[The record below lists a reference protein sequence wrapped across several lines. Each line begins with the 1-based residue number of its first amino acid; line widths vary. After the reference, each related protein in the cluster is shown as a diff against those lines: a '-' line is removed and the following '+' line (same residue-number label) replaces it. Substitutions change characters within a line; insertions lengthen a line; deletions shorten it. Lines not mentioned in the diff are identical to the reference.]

1 MSDAVFTVDPDGL
14 DALSGRLG
22 EVVAGLKGMDVALS
36 AYAPA
41 DLGPGGSSVMDAL
54 QTFTSEWSS
63 TLGTIKS
70 DVSALQDRLT
80 KAAGGYRTTESQIM
94 QAETTEARVVQAVAQ
109 EVQVVQAAT
118 FPHSSS

>member
-1 MSDAVFTVDPDGL
+1 MSDAVFTADPDGL

-41 DLGPGGSSVMDAL
+41 DLGPDGGVMVAL
-54 QTFTSEWSS
+54 QTFTGEWSS

-70 DVSALQDRLT
+70 DVSALQDRLA

-118 FPHSSS
+118 FPHGSS